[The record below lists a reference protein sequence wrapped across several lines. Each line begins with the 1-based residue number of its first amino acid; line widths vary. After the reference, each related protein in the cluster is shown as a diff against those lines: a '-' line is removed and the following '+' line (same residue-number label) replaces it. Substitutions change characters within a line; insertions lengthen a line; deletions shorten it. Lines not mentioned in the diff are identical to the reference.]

1 MNQKRVHKTYT
12 QEFKKEAVALVTDQG
27 YSVAEAARSLGV
39 NTNLLYKWKE
49 QQEAQA
55 SGAALSTDEREE
67 LKKLWAE
74 NKRLRMEKDILK
86 KASVDSSDQSN
97 SYIKILLFIA
107 HRWQPLIMLRNVS
120 WKELCKCPFRQDRI
134 FVSSS
139 FGYEAA

>member
-1 MNQKRVHKTYT
+1 MNQKRVYKTYT

-67 LKKLWAE
+67 LKKLRAE

-86 KASVDSSDQSN
+86 KASVSSIGQCN
-97 SYIKILLFIA
+97 ILYWSTNWILTNGNDEGARAF
-107 HRWQPLIMLRNVS
+107 
-120 WKELCKCPFRQDRI
+120 
-134 FVSSS
+134 S
-139 FGYEAA
+139 FAKTRALA

>member
-1 MNQKRVHKTYT
+1 MNQKRVYKTYT

-67 LKKLWAE
+67 LKKLRAE

-86 KASVDSSDQSN
+86 KASAFFAREMSQA
-97 SYIKILLFIA
+97 L
-107 HRWQPLIMLRNVS
+107 
-120 WKELCKCPFRQDRI
+120 
-134 FVSSS
+134 SS
-139 FGYEAA
+139 FTLWCKKAIRFSFAARF